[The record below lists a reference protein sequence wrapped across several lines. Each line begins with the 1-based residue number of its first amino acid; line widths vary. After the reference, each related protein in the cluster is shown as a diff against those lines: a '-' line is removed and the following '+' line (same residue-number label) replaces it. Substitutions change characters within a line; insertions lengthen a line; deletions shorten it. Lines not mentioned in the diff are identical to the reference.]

1 MWSSDCH
8 YSTIATVISCDNRC
22 FAQRW
27 YAGCDYGHGTARFIT
42 KLGQPIIGTLKK
54 VTLSAGVATFG
65 PDGRN
70 AAELIGKAD
79 RAAYQA
85 KRDGRDRVSVSI

>member
-1 MWSSDCH
+1 VAEKIRE
-8 YSTIATVISCDNRC
+8 TIASTTIEG
-22 FAQRW
+22 AQ
-27 YAGCDYGHGTARFIT
+27 
-42 KLGQPIIGTLKK
+42 KK
-54 VTLSAGVATFG
+54 VTSVGVATFG

-85 KRDGRDRVSVSI
+85 KRDGRDRVCVSI